1 MKNLKC
7 GMLLIC
13 GACLLIE
20 LQMFGTDLQIRKL
33 ENRINEMIQAKED
46 AE

>member
-20 LQMFGTDLQIRKL
+20 LQMFGTTYMIQKL
-33 ENRINEMIQAKED
+33 KNRIDEMTQAKED

>member
-20 LQMFGTDLQIRKL
+20 LQMFGTELQIRNL
-33 ENRINEMIQAKED
+33 ENRINEMTRAKED